1 MRVVRHIR
9 TGRIGSRFFSTDSSR
24 LRLSLL
30 EDLALLAPFADR
42 SVRATQSQRPRAR
55 APAPLGPA
63 ICDVLTCEHLILQQT
78 ARRMEHAPRIRIGTA
93 GWSYKDWDG
102 ILYPPE
108 VTRKKV
114 HPVEFLARFFD
125 VIEINTSFYGHIRP
139 ELGRLWSRKAAAVNP
154 NFLFTAKLHRSF
166 THSPLAVMEPTSA
179 ASIRPNDRDE
189 QLAREG
195 LESLASEGKLG
206 ALLIQFP
213 VSFKNTSLNREYL
226 EQLLRQ
232 FIEYPRVVEVRHESW
247 DNPETI
253 AEFMRHNVGFCNI
266 DQPLLGRSLAPTE
279 HVTSGVGY
287 VRLHGR
293 NYEHWFESGFDSDNR
308 NRDDRYNYLYKPAEL
323 EKWKEKIEIIAH
335 KAESTFVIAN
345 NHFQAKAAV
354 NALELRHLLDGKK
367 VRAPETL
374 VKHYPELKEMVKME
388 DTSGEYSLLG

>member
-1 MRVVRHIR
+1 
-9 TGRIGSRFFSTDSSR
+9 
-24 LRLSLL
+24 
-30 EDLALLAPFADR
+30 
-42 SVRATQSQRPRAR
+42 
-55 APAPLGPA
+55 
-63 ICDVLTCEHLILQQT
+63 
-78 ARRMEHAPRIRIGTA
+78 METSGRIRIGTA

-108 VTRKKV
+108 VTRKKI

-154 NFLFTAKLHRSF
+154 DFVFTAKLHRSF

-179 ASIRPNDRDE
+179 ASIRPNDEDE
-189 QLAREG
+189 RLAREG

-247 DNPETI
+247 NQPETI
-253 AEFMRHNVGFCNI
+253 AEFMRSNVGFCNI
-266 DQPLLGRSLAPTE
+266 DQPLLGKSLLPTE

-293 NYEHWFESGFDSDNR
+293 NYDQWFESD
-308 NRDDRYNYLYKPAEL
+308 NRDDRYNYLYKPVEL
-323 EKWKEKIEIIAH
+323 EKWKEKVETIAR
-335 KAESTFVIAN
+335 KAETTYVIAN

-354 NALELRHLLDGKK
+354 NALELKYLLGGKK
-367 VRAPETL
+367 VAAPETL
-374 VKHYPELKEMVKME
+374 VRSYPQLKEVTE
-388 DTSGEYSLLG
+388 VDDASGNYSLLA

>member
-1 MRVVRHIR
+1 M
-9 TGRIGSRFFSTDSSR
+9 
-24 LRLSLL
+24 
-30 EDLALLAPFADR
+30 ED
-42 SVRATQSQRPRAR
+42 
-55 APAPLGPA
+55 
-63 ICDVLTCEHLILQQT
+63 
-78 ARRMEHAPRIRIGTA
+78 APRIRIGTA

-108 VTRKKV
+108 VTRRKI

-154 NFLFTAKLHRSF
+154 DFLFTAKLHRSF

-179 ASIRPNDRDE
+179 ASIRPNNQDE
-189 QLAREG
+189 RLAREG
-195 LESLASEGKLG
+195 LDSLAAERKLG

-226 EQLLRQ
+226 EQLLWQ

-247 DNPETI
+247 NNPETL

-266 DQPLLGRSLAPTE
+266 DQPLLGRSLGPTE

-293 NYEHWFESGFDSDNR
+293 NYESWFESGVDKDNR
-308 NRDDRYNYLYKPAEL
+308 NDRYNYLYKPAEL
-323 EKWKEKIEIIAH
+323 QKWKEKIQVIARR
-335 KAESTFVIAN
+335 AESTYVIAN

-354 NALELRHLLDGKK
+354 NALELRHLLDGKR

-374 VKHYPELKEMVKME
+374 VNNYPELKEMVEIE
-388 DTSGEYSLLG
+388 DARGNYSLLG